1 MGECEKCR
9 YKSVPRDESL
19 KKQLKN
25 RMNRIIGQL
34 NGMTAMLDDERYC
47 GDILIQLAAAEKALQ
62 SVGYLILRDHIDTC
76 VAQQFRDG
84 EPQAAEELLGLIE
97 RLK

>member
-1 MGECEKCR
+1 MEECELCR
-9 YKSVPRDESL
+9 HKAVPRDEAL

-34 NGMTAMLDDERYC
+34 NGMTAMIDDERYC

-62 SVGYLILRDHIDTC
+62 SVGYLILQNHMDTC
-76 VAQQFRDG
+76 VTEQVKSGDSRAMD
-84 EPQAAEELLGLIE
+84 ELLELV
-97 RLK
+97 RKLK